1 MERTYKVRIFRPA
14 LGSSSAY
21 IGVVNDYTGA
31 KPINNRFNSSFSDRY
46 TQFLT
51 KEGKT
56 VCTNLSVISAEVTV

>member
-31 KPINNRFNSSFSDRY
+31 KPLKPILPD
-46 TQFLT
+46 LT
-51 KEGKT
+51 PEEEEKLKQGLPITRIEY
-56 VCTNLSVISAEVTV
+56 V

>member
-1 MERTYKVRIFRPA
+1 MEKTYKVRIFRPA

-21 IGVVNDYTGA
+21 TGVVNDYTGA

-51 KEGKT
+51 KEGKM
-56 VCTNLSVISAEVTV
+56 VYTNLPVIIEEE